1 MLGEVRSR
9 WVAGRLATGL
19 PIHSEPARAVGF
31 PYLAGLTSLPLP
43 SWLSHRT
50 LKRKSS
56 SMKRL
61 SPAPQL
67 GPSSDSHT
75 SYYSESVVRESYIG
89 SPRAA
94 SLARSALLDDRL
106 HSERLHSEPYWSKYP
121 RPPPEIWAPSSFPL
135 SVPKR
140 PFSGCFSEHP
150 SAPGGGCGSSTEP
163 RPLPGGDLRGRRRR
177 GTGGSESSKANGLTT
192 ESKVSEDF
200 FGSSSGYS
208 SEDDFAGRCCLISSC
223 EWTEDKGHRD
233 SVR

>member
-1 MLGEVRSR
+1 
-9 WVAGRLATGL
+9 
-19 PIHSEPARAVGF
+19 
-31 PYLAGLTSLPLP
+31 
-43 SWLSHRT
+43 
-50 LKRKSS
+50 
-56 SMKRL
+56 MKRL

-106 HSERLHSEPYWSKYP
+106 HSDHLHSDRLHSEPYWSEYP
-121 RPPPEIWAPSSFPL
+121 RPPPETWSPSSFPL

-150 SAPGGGCGSSTEP
+150 SAPSGGCGSSTEP
-163 RPLPGGDLRGRRRR
+163 CPLPGGDLRGRRRR
-177 GTGGSESSKANGLTT
+177 GTGGSESSRANGLTA

-223 EWTEDKGHRD
+223 EWILGLRGTEDKGHGD
-233 SVR
+233 SMR